1 MKTVFIIILVIAAAV
16 MLLFF
21 ALGLVSRSGE
31 PPGLVDGVLAKC
43 PDKPNCVCSEYG
55 KDRAHYIDPLRFPPG
70 GQADALPL
78 LKSLIEEMGGTVL
91 ATRDDYL
98 AATFSSAIFRFVDD
112 LEVRLDGARRQIHIR
127 SASRVG
133 YGDGG
138 VNKRRAERL
147 SQRYAA
153 RLSAR

>member
-21 ALGLVSRSGE
+21 ALGLVSWSGE
-31 PPGLVDGVLAKC
+31 PPGLVDGVLTKC

-55 KDRAHYIDPLRFPPG
+55 EDRAHYIDPLQFPPG
-70 GQADALPL
+70 GQADARPL
-78 LKSLIEEMGGTVL
+78 LISLIEEMGGTVL
-91 ATRDDYL
+91 AARDDYL

-112 LEVRLDGARRQIHIR
+112 LEVRLDGARRRIHIR

-138 VNKRRAERL
+138 VNKRRVERL
-147 SQRYAA
+147 SKLYAA

>member
-1 MKTVFIIILVIAAAV
+1 MKIAFIIILAIAAAV

-21 ALGLVSRSGE
+21 ALGMVSWSGE
-31 PPGLVDGVLAKC
+31 PPGLVDGGLAKC

-55 KDRAHYIDPLRFPPG
+55 EDRAHYTDPLQFPPG

-91 ATRDDYL
+91 AARDDYL

-112 LEVRLDGARRQIHIR
+112 LEVRVDGARRQIHIR

-138 VNKRRAERL
+138 VNKRRVERL
-147 SQRYAA
+147 GKLYAA